1 MNAVMT
7 LLNDKNEHLH
17 KFLQLNET
25 ELINFMNGNFDNL
38 EVFYQ
43 SRETILDL
51 IRCIDGLVEVA
62 LKDSPSEGS
71 QIAPEEKRDF
81 LKTLSRKNDLI
92 TQILAQDLQILSVIE
107 QAKSDIIKEL
117 RQVQAARKAVGA
129 YKSGE
134 TKNQLDEEA

>member
-17 KFLQLNET
+17 KFLQLNED
-25 ELINFMNGNFDNL
+25 ELVNFMQGNFDNL
-38 EVFYQ
+38 EIFYQ

-62 LKDSPSEGS
+62 LKDNPDAGDISSDGKKEL
-71 QIAPEEKRDF
+71 
-81 LKTLSRKNDLI
+81 LKTLARKNDLV

-107 QAKSDIIKEL
+107 QAKSDIIKDL
-117 RQVQAARKAVGA
+117 RQVQSAKKAVGA

>member
-7 LLNDKNEHLH
+7 LLNDKNEHLQ
-17 KFLQLNET
+17 KFLQLNEA
-25 ELINFMNGNFDNL
+25 ELINFMNGDFENL
-38 EVFYQ
+38 EIFYQ

-62 LKDSPSEGS
+62 LKDSQMDAANIPV
-71 QIAPEEKRDF
+71 EEKRDL
-81 LKTLSRKNDLI
+81 LKMLGRKNDLV

-107 QAKSDIIKEL
+107 QAKSDIIKDL
-117 RQVQAARKAVGA
+117 RQVQSAKKAVGA

>member
-25 ELINFMNGNFDNL
+25 ELINFMQGNFDNL
-38 EVFYQ
+38 EIFYQ

-62 LKDSPSEGS
+62 LKDSATASS
-71 QIAPEEKRDF
+71 IQDQDKKDL
-81 LKTLSRKNDLI
+81 LKILNRKNDLV

-107 QAKSDIIKEL
+107 QAKSDIIKDL
-117 RQVQAARKAVGA
+117 RQVQSARKAVGA

>member
-7 LLNDKNEHLH
+7 LLTDKNDHLH
-17 KFLQLNET
+17 KFLKINES
-25 ELINFMNGNFDNL
+25 ELINFSQGCFDNL
-38 EVFYQ
+38 EIFYQ

-62 LKDSPSEGS
+62 LKNSPNEAGAISGD
-71 QIAPEEKRDF
+71 EKRE
-81 LKTLSRKNDLI
+81 LMKTLARKNDLV
-92 TQILAQDLQILSVIE
+92 TEILSQDLQILSVIE
-107 QAKSDIIKEL
+107 RAKSDIIKDL

-134 TKNQLDEEA
+134 ITNRLDEEA

>member
-17 KFLQLNET
+17 KFLRLNET
-25 ELINFMNGNFDNL
+25 ELINFMQGNFDNL
-38 EVFYQ
+38 EIFYQ

-62 LKDSPSEGS
+62 LKDNPTAASDVEASDKKDLLR
-71 QIAPEEKRDF
+71 I
-81 LKTLSRKNDLI
+81 LNRKNDLV

-107 QAKSDIIKEL
+107 QAKSDIIKDL
-117 RQVQAARKAVGA
+117 RQVQAAKKAVGA

>member
-7 LLNDKNEHLH
+7 LLNDKNDHLH

-25 ELINFMNGNFDNL
+25 ELINFMQGNFDNL
-38 EVFYQ
+38 EIFYQ

-62 LKDSPSEGS
+62 LKDSPATGAEVATGD
-71 QIAPEEKRDF
+71 KKDL
-81 LKTLSRKNDLI
+81 LKTLSRKNDLV

-117 RQVQAARKAVGA
+117 RQVQGAKKAVGA

>member
-7 LLNDKNEHLH
+7 LLNDKNEHLA

-25 ELINFMNGNFDNL
+25 ELINFMNGDFDNL
-38 EVFYQ
+38 EIFYQ

-62 LKDSPSEGS
+62 LKD
-71 QIAPEEKRDF
+71 APADGAEIPAEDKRDF
-81 LKTLSRKNDLI
+81 LKLLNRKNDLV

-107 QAKSDIIKEL
+107 QAKSDIIKDL